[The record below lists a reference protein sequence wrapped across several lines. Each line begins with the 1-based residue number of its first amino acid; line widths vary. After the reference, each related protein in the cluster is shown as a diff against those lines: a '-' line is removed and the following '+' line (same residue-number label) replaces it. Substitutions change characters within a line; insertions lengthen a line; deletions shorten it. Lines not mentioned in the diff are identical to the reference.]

1 MTNKHVLLIISR
13 GEKGIPVTGC
23 LFFSKKLLSQVHSS
37 CRAEAASHKDDK
49 KEMRTI
55 TRIAVYAALISQLT
69 LVGAALETY
78 GCASGARMFV
88 VTKEQSGS
96 EIKVRP
102 GDIIQVELPA
112 LGSAGYSWHIGQMDG
127 ERLEF
132 VSQSTRQVSDDGRV
146 GAPVVGVWKFKA
158 RKQGTTGI
166 KMDLY
171 RQWEGAGKS
180 VDHFSLRV
188 IISEEGGNG
197 HE

>member
-1 MTNKHVLLIISR
+1 MLLRTKMMKI
-13 GEKGIPVTGC
+13 
-23 LFFSKKLLSQVHSS
+23 
-37 CRAEAASHKDDK
+37 
-49 KEMRTI
+49 EMKTKI
-55 TRIAVYAALISQLT
+55 QMAVFTALICQAALFGTI
-69 LVGAALETY
+69 LETY
-78 GCASGARMFV
+78 GCASEARMFV

-146 GAPVVGVWKFKA
+146 GAPVVGIWKFKA

-171 RQWEGAGKS
+171 RKWEGAGKS

-188 IISEEGGNG
+188 IISEERGNG

>member
-1 MTNKHVLLIISR
+1 
-13 GEKGIPVTGC
+13 
-23 LFFSKKLLSQVHSS
+23 
-37 CRAEAASHKDDK
+37 
-49 KEMRTI
+49 MRTI
-55 TRIAVYAALISQLT
+55 IRIAVYAALISQLT

-78 GCASGARMFV
+78 GSASGARMFV
-88 VTKEQSGS
+88 VAKEQSGS

-171 RQWEGAGKS
+171 RRWEGSGKS

>member
-1 MTNKHVLLIISR
+1 
-13 GEKGIPVTGC
+13 
-23 LFFSKKLLSQVHSS
+23 
-37 CRAEAASHKDDK
+37 
-49 KEMRTI
+49 MRTI
-55 TRIAVYAALISQLT
+55 IRIAVYAALISQLT

-78 GCASGARMFV
+78 GSASGARMFV
-88 VTKEQSGS
+88 VAKEQSGS

-112 LGSAGYSWHIGQMDG
+112 LGSAGYSWHIGQIDG

-158 RKQGTTGI
+158 RKQGTTVI